1 MLEVNNL
8 KTHFGAQ
15 DGVVKSV
22 DGVSFSLE
30 AGETLGRRGVRQR
43 VTAPPPLLVRSPRFA
58 TALYIRLE
66 RRTHAKRKSRQRAD
80 VLRRSGK

>member
-1 MLEVNNL
+1 MLEVNNS

-15 DGVVKSV
+15 DGVVKSL

-43 VTAPPPLLVRSPRFA
+43 MTTPPLVRSPRFA

-80 VLRRSGK
+80 VLRPSGK